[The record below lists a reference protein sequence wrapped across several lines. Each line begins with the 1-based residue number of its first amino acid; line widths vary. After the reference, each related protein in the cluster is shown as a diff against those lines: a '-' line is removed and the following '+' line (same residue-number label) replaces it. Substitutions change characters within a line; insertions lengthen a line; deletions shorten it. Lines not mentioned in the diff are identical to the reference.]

1 MVGPTLLNVWG
12 MSEKCDVLGLHVLH
26 VFKKKFFK
34 MSPQNFFLKK
44 VLIF

>member
-1 MVGPTLLNVWG
+1 MVGPTLLNN
-12 MSEKCDVLGLHVLH
+12 VLGLHVLH